1 MKKDNNKENKMNDNK
16 TNEAIES
23 ILRFLDDDLFKDQ
36 IESDN
41 DDWNRGYIKGVESS
55 ISTINILKSR
65 WKDKGLL

>member
-1 MKKDNNKENKMNDNK
+1 MNDNK

-55 ISTINILKSR
+55 ISTINILKRR